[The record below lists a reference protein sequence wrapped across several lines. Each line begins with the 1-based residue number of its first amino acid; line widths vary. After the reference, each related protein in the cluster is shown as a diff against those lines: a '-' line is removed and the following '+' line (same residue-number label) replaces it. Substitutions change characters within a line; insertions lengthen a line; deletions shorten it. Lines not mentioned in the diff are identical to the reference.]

1 MFSTSPAQTLLRR
14 SKAIIL
20 TGLILAVVSVVIT
33 VLFPLEYRADAQ
45 VLVITQSRYG
55 VDPYTAAKSAERVGE
70 NLVQVIG
77 TSDFFQK
84 VMTQGDYGI
93 DKSHFANVSE
103 RVKRKRWR
111 ETISS
116 SVSFGTGILNVSL
129 YGRSQSQAIALA
141 RASVDALV
149 TRGWEYIGKDVVL
162 KVVNDPVAT
171 RWPVRPN
178 IPVNMALGFFVGLVG
193 AALVVLK
200 RERRE

>member
-1 MFSTSPAQTLLRR
+1 MNYPWSIIKKR
-14 SKAIIL
+14 SR
-20 TGLILAVVSVVIT
+20 LILIGGVIIGLLAGGVSFF
-33 VLFPLEYRADAQ
+33 FPRYYRADAQ
-45 VLVITQSRYG
+45 ILILPNSQAG
-55 VDPYTAAKSAERVGE
+55 VDPYTIAKSAER
-70 NLVQVIG
+70 IG
-77 TSDFFQK
+77 SNVAEVLPSNDFFQK